1 MKVLLITDQHFGARN
16 DSQAF
21 LDYYELFYSQI
32 VIPYIDQNNITTVID
47 LGDTFDRRKYVN
59 FATLERA
66 KKMWFDPLAER
77 GITVH
82 TLVGNHDTYY
92 KNTNEINSPN
102 LLLGDYKNIITYSE
116 AEVVEFDGTPI
127 AMLPW
132 ICSGNYA
139 QSLNFIQTAKADIL
153 MGHLELSGFAM
164 MKGIENDHGMD
175 KSLFNRYDTVFTG
188 HYHHKSDDGRIHYLG
203 NPYELTWSDYNDYRG
218 FHVFDTSSRNLE
230 FIRNPYRMFHKV
242 FYNDSAV
249 EEYAELELDKEK
261 LLEYNGKNI
270 KVVVQSK
277 NNPYWFDM
285 FVDEIY
291 KVNPTQLSI
300 VEDHGNM
307 SELDDDDMINE
318 AEDTLT
324 ILEKYIDGLEI
335 DADKK
340 RLNSLMRTL
349 YQEAMNVES
358 A

>member
-21 LDYYELFYSQI
+21 LDYYELFYSQV
-32 VIPYIDQNNITTVID
+32 VIPYIDEHNITTVID

-59 FATLERA
+59 FYTLERA
-66 KKMWFDPLAER
+66 KKMWFNPLAER
-77 GITVH
+77 NITVH

-92 KNTNEINSPN
+92 KNTNEINSPD
-102 LLLGDYKNIITYSE
+102 LLLSDYDNIITYP
-116 AEVVEFDGTPI
+116 APRVVDFDGTPI

-132 ICSGNYA
+132 ICSGNYGE
-139 QSLNFIQTAKADIL
+139 SLNFIETAKADVL
-153 MGHLELSGFAM
+153 CGHLELSGFAM
-164 MKGIENDHGMD
+164 YKGYENDHGMD

-218 FHVFDTSSRNLE
+218 FHIFDTDTRELN

-249 EEYAELELDKEK
+249 DEYSELELDKAK
-261 LLEYNGKNI
+261 LLEYTGKHV

-285 FVDEIY
+285 FVDQLY
-291 KVNPTQLSI
+291 KADPAQMNI
-300 VEDHGNM
+300 VEDTINM
-307 SELDDDDMINE
+307 DELDEDDLVNE

-324 ILEKYIDGLEI
+324 ILGKYIDGL
-335 DADKK
+335 DMDVDKNK
-340 RLNSLMRTL
+340 LTSLMRNL
-349 YQEAMNVES
+349 YQEAMTVET

>member
-1 MKVLLITDQHFGARN
+1 MKILLITDQHFGARN
-16 DSQAF
+16 DSLAF
-21 LDYYELFYSQI
+21 LDYYEQFYQNI
-32 VIPYIDQNNITTVID
+32 VIPYIDENDITTVID

-59 FATLERA
+59 FYTLERA
-66 KKMWFDPLAER
+66 KKMWFNPLAER
-77 GITVH
+77 NITVH
-82 TLVGNHDTYY
+82 TLIGNHDTYY
-92 KNTNEINSPN
+92 KNTNEVNSPD
-102 LLLGDYKNIITYSE
+102 LLLGDYKNIITYPSPR
-116 AEVVEFDGTPI
+116 VVDFDGTDI

-139 QSLNFIQTAKADIL
+139 ESLKFIEQCPATIL

-164 MKGIENDHGMD
+164 YKGYENDHGMD

-218 FHVFDTSSRNLE
+218 FHVFDTNTRELN
-230 FIRNPYRMFHKV
+230 FIQNPYRMFHKV

-249 EEYAELELDKEK
+249 DEFSELELDKDT
-261 LLEYNGKNI
+261 LSSYTGKML

-277 NNPYWFDM
+277 TNPYYFDM
-285 FVDEIY
+285 FVDQLY
-291 KVNPTQLSI
+291 KTDPGQVSI
-300 VEDHGNM
+300 VDDNLNM
-307 SELDDDDMINE
+307 DQIDDDDLVNE

-324 ILEKYIDGLEI
+324 ILEKYIDSLEI

-340 RLNSLMRTL
+340 KLNSLMRNL
-349 YQEAMNVES
+349 YNEALTVEK